1 MGIFIILECFR
12 ILGVYLLNS
21 IYKQAASQCFAF
33 LGISG
38 EFRSLRR
45 ATKGAALWNP
55 ATGSALSIPAT
66 FEKVDETFIP
76 GYSLAGVLFPSVF
89 ILRRKPQ
96 SETEI
101 FSI

>member
-1 MGIFIILECFR
+1 MLR
-12 ILGVYLLNS
+12 ISRCV
-21 IYKQAASQCFAF
+21 AAYEAAGDFA
-33 LGISG
+33 LWRICSPDG
-38 EFRSLRR
+38 EP
-45 ATKGAALWNP
+45 TKGAALWNP